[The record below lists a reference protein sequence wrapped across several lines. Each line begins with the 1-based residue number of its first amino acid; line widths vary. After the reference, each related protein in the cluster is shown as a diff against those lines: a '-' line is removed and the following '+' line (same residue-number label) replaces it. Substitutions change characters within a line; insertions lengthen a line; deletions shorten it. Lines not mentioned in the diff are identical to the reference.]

1 MITFFASIQYVFIG
15 GVSDE
20 YSPFGFQCITNLV
33 GFAIMVVMFF
43 GTIVR
48 EMYRLT
54 KSDILHGIILSL
66 ERTGFTTLSL
76 IGVSGAG
83 ATVSACILSS
93 YFVFI
98 PVIAFF
104 TKKEKPRKNIVIA
117 SVLAVIGLGMVGGFD
132 VEAFFDIH
140 TLALIAADICFA
152 LYTYSVGKFTTN
164 TSPTF
169 LAMGQMMWC
178 SVITLI
184 LWGAES
190 LIEGQ
195 SMSLPS
201 SPAFIICLFY
211 VGIFLKGI
219 YTISQIHS
227 QRYISPIETSLIFST
242 EIIMTMICS
251 PLLGIIFG
259 LPKEDITILRVVGGL
274 LVIGGI
280 LIADDNIFRKVKS
293 VFRRQK
299 KEMNIQ

>member
-15 GVSDE
+15 AVSDD
-20 YSPFGFQCITNLV
+20 YSPFGFQCITNLI
-33 GFAIMVVMFF
+33 GFVIMVVMFF
-43 GTIVR
+43 GTIVA

-76 IGVSGAG
+76 IGVSGSG

-98 PVIAFF
+98 PVVAFVA
-104 TKKEKPRKNIVIA
+104 KKEKPKKGILIA

-132 VEAFFDIH
+132 VGAFFDIH

-169 LAMGQMMWC
+169 LAIGQMLWC

-184 LWGAES
+184 LWGAQS
-190 LIEGQ
+190 LIMGQ
-195 SMSLPS
+195 PMVLPS
-201 SPAFIICLFY
+201 SPSFMICLFY

-219 YTISQIHS
+219 YTISQIHA
-227 QRYISPIETSLIFST
+227 QRYISPIDTSLIFST
-242 EIIMTMICS
+242 EIIMTMVFS
-251 PLLGIIFG
+251 PLLGYIFDV
-259 LPKEDITILRVVGGL
+259 PKEEITVLRVLGGL
-274 LVIGGI
+274 LVIIGI
-280 LIADDNIFRKVKS
+280 LIADEKIYKKITS
-293 VFRRQK
+293 VFKRK
-299 KEMNIQ
+299 KEEVNT